1 VLDDALTR
9 ALSFVFGA
17 GAFGGL
23 IGGFFAGFR
32 TKILG
37 SLLMGAIGGFA
48 GAAIGRAT
56 GLRPFIDAGFG
67 YSVVYGLA
75 GGIILAFAVGKSSSG

>member
-1 VLDDALTR
+1 MLGDALSR
-9 ALSFVFGA
+9 ALGAVFA
-17 GAFGGL
+17 IGAFGGL

-48 GAAIGRAT
+48 GSAIGRAT
-56 GLRPFIDAGFG
+56 GLTPFVDAGFG
-67 YSVVYGLA
+67 YSIIYGFA
-75 GGIILAFAVGKSSSG
+75 GGIILAYAVGRSSS